1 MEITKLRTPKQY
13 IKTLRRIIKIMDS
26 APGSPEFKELE
37 TRLGL
42 LKKYER
48 KIARKPTADQLIW

>member
-1 MEITKLRTPKQY
+1 MEITKLRTQKQY

-26 APGSPEFKELE
+26 APGTAEYKELE
-37 TRLGL
+37 TRLSL

-48 KIARKPTADQLIW
+48 KYVRKSLQEAVA